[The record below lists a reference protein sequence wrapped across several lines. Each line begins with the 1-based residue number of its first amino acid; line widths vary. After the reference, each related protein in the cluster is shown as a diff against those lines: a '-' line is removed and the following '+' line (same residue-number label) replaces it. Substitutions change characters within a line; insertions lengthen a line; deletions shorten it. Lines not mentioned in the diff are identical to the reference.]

1 MKKIWK
7 CFFFLKTRI
16 EYKSVCV
23 CVRARAWE
31 RDGGGWTDPQWWCQR
46 AESGCLG
53 CHNVA
58 ASLRDITHINSLSHT
73 HSRSLQDV
81 PEERS
86 ERGVSSTPVLPKPS
100 IKLTWSESNAGLGT
114 PSASRQQY
122 TLACQTRAVHASCT
136 CSHWPPSHTRWSVYA
151 CVYYWLEHQNFHQR
165 LRCDVQMSSSL
176 KYAMLLLTWT
186 YWSVAHFKSL

>member
-1 MKKIWK
+1 MFV
-7 CFFFLKTRI
+7 CVCTCA
-16 EYKSVCV
+16 SVCV
-23 CVRARAWE
+23 CMCMCMCVRVHVRVCE
-31 RDGGGWTDPQWWCQR
+31 KDGGGWTDPQWWCQR

-53 CHNVA
+53 CHNVSV
-58 ASLRDITHINSLSHT
+58 SLRDITHINSLSHT

-122 TLACQTRAVHASCT
+122 TLTHSHARPEQSMPAAHVHTGLRHTHAEVCT
-136 CSHWPPSHTRWSVYA
+136 LVFIIGWSIKTSIRDSDVTYRWALHLNMQCY
-151 CVYYWLEHQNFHQR
+151 C
-165 LRCDVQMSSSL
+165 
-176 KYAMLLLTWT
+176 
-186 YWSVAHFKSL
+186 